1 MITHCTSA
9 NSRTLLS
16 GAFIKNRAVR
26 GHKQLHLPFLR
37 QLTHKFLHVYLAEVV
52 FRLFEQQRIQL
63 FMLFTPAQCKLGFYE
78 SLSALAAIAVGD
90 TVFHN
95 INTGFNADTHA

>member
-1 MITHCTSA
+1 MT
-9 NSRTLLS
+9 
-16 GAFIKNRAVR
+16 AVR
-26 GHKQLHLPFLR
+26 GHKLLHLPFLR

-63 FMLFTPAQCKLGFYE
+63 FMLFTPAQCKLGFFE
-78 SLSALAAIAVGD
+78 SLSALAAIADGE

-95 INTGFNADTHA
+95 IKTGFKADTHA